1 MQILPDDINYYLIQ
15 NYINTYKDLFNL
27 ILINKYYFGLGIV
40 KFKKKLGFLT
50 YINQNIPK
58 YILNIFNHFSDFAE
72 LPILNVS
79 SYNEIINLT
88 SDKLKYGIMRGNDM
102 LGKKFVSFKIHFT
115 RNSGEIKILLI
126 TLYQQFLSYYN
137 SISHWKI
144 IVANDDIQFDLSK
157 KLNICNNDLFNE
169 KKRFILKKLIQG
181 QQLYSD
187 DYLIRI

>member
-15 NYINTYKDLFNL
+15 NYINTYKDIFNL
-27 ILINKYYFGLGIV
+27 ILINKYYFELGIV
-40 KFKKKLGFLT
+40 KFRNKLGFLT

-58 YILNIFNHFSDFAE
+58 YILNIFNHFSDFSE
-72 LPILNVS
+72 LPILNIS

-88 SDKLKYGIMRGNDM
+88 SDKLKYAIMRGNDL
-102 LGKKFVSFKIHFT
+102 LGKKFISFKISFK

-144 IVANDDIQFDLSK
+144 IVANEDIKFDLSK

-181 QQLYSD
+181 QQLCSG
-187 DYLIRI
+187 DYLIKI